1 MAPGSLVEPRG
12 LELALRTQVMEAT
25 SNNNACA
32 LPSTDFKLIILRFQA
47 KDTHANHIY
56 GLIAAK
62 GDPTKDI
69 IEWQWYTNKKW

>member
-12 LELALRTQVMEAT
+12 LELLALRTQVVEAT

-32 LPSTDFKLIILRFQA
+32 PPSADFKSMILRFQA
-47 KDTHANHIY
+47 EDAHANCIC

-62 GDPTKDI
+62 GDLTKDTM
-69 IEWQWYTNKKW
+69 EQ